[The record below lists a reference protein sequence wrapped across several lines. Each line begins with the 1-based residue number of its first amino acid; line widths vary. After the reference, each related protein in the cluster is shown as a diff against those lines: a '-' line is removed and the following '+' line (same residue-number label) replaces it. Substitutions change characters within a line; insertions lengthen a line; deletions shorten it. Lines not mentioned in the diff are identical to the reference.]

1 MAHDRITFS
10 MPASCE
16 VVFDV
21 FHYHQWRAHWDS
33 LVSHTQVDG
42 GAPCPYVGAVSA
54 NTGGGLLR
62 ALSMRTEFVS
72 YQRPRLAAARMLG
85 ASFPFSRWA
94 ASMKHAP
101 AEDGGSLL
109 IYTYNV
115 EAGPRVLRW
124 LIEPLVHQVFRRQ
137 TIKRFERMRAFLSTN
152 AGEVETWQ
160 RDYHGAAT
168 GVLMDC

>member
-1 MAHDRITFS
+1 MAHERIAFP

-21 FHYHQWRAHWDS
+21 FHYHRWRARWDS
-33 LVSHTQVDG
+33 LVSHTEVDG
-42 GAPCPYVGAVSA
+42 GAPCPSVGAVSE
-54 NTGGGLLR
+54 NVGGGLLR

-85 ASFPFSRWA
+85 TSFPFSRWA
-94 ASMKHAP
+94 ASMKHEP
-101 AEDGGSLL
+101 AVGGGSVLV
-109 IYTYNV
+109 YTYNI

-124 LIEPLVHQVFRRQ
+124 LIEPVVQHVFRRQ

-152 AGEVETWQ
+152 AAEVEAWQ
-160 RDYHGAAT
+160 RGYHST
-168 GVLMDC
+168 GSTDSQ